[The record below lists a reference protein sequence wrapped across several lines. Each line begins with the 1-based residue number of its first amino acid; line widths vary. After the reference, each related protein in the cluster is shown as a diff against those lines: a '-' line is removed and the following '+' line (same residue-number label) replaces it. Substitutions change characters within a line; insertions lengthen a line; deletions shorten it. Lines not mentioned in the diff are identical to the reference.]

1 MFRQVLLATVIAVG
15 LFVFVL
21 VAGNAIR
28 EVLGLLASGR
38 LTWADFGYFLAIL
51 IPGVVPYA
59 LPLGLLFATLLVLG
73 RLSAQSEILAMK
85 AAGLS
90 LWRIAAPIL
99 LIAILGTGLALI
111 IGFYYAPL
119 ADSTYK
125 KKLTNIVRNDPL
137 RFIQQ
142 RTFIKDFPGFVIY
155 VDSRSGNEL
164 RDFYIWELTEDGKVH
179 IFVQGARGN
188 INYSEEDDAI
198 ILTIIEGTG
207 EQRKADDAENLQDT
221 IPVVSYEN
229 ASVSLSLDRILGSEE
244 QNQKLS
250 LMTLDELLDKR
261 RLAIQAPS
269 SDESLTEQMNVQVAI
284 QKKVAFSF
292 SVLSLCIFAI
302 PLGIKAS
309 RSETY
314 ANLGIALA
322 LALVYFMLTIMI
334 SWTEK
339 TPSVRPDLL
348 LWIPNFIFQ
357 AFGFYMLYRANKH

>member
-1 MFRQVLLATVIAVG
+1 MG

-38 LTWADFGYFLAIL
+38 LTWVDFLYFLAIL

-73 RLSAQSEILAMK
+73 RLSAQSEILALK

-99 LIAILGTGLALI
+99 LLAVFGTGLALV

-125 KKLTNIVRNDPL
+125 SKLANIVRDDPL
-137 RFIQQ
+137 RFIQEK
-142 RTFIKDFPGFVIY
+142 TFVKDFPGFVIY

-164 RDFYIWELTEDGKVH
+164 RDFFLWELTDDGKVQRV
-179 IFVQGARGN
+179 IEGARGQ
-188 INYSEEDDAI
+188 IAFSMDDEAI
-198 ILTIIEGTG
+198 VLTVLEGTG
-207 EQRKADDAENLQDT
+207 EVRKADDVENLQDT
-221 IPVVSYEN
+221 ILVANYEN
-229 ASVSLSLDRILGSEE
+229 ASFSLPLEGILGKKESS
-244 QNQKLS
+244 QKLS
-250 LMTLDELLDKR
+250 LMTLDELLAKR
-261 RLAIQAPS
+261 RAAMEEPS
-269 SDESLTEQMNVQVAI
+269 TEESHTEQINVQIAI

-292 SVLSLCIFAI
+292 SVLSLCVFAI

-314 ANLGIALA
+314 ANLAIALG
-322 LALVYFMLTIMI
+322 LALTYFMLTIMI

-339 TPSVRPDLL
+339 TPAVRPDLL
-348 LWIPNFIFQ
+348 LWIPNFVFQ
-357 AFGFYMLYRANKH
+357 AFGFYMLNRANKH